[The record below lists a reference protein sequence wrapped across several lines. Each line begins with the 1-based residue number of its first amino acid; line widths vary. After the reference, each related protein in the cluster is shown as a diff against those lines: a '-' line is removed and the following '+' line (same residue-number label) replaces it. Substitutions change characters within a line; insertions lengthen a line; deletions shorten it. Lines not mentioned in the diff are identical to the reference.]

1 MQSIICSYR
10 EGDDSLVCA
19 QGEESWM
26 QMAEESCPL
35 NYSEVFG
42 AHQRPRDKLD
52 PFVHL
57 SFLFDFGFYLW
68 RRLNSPNRNLDLM
81 TSIRA
86 YQITG

>member
-1 MQSIICSYR
+1 
-10 EGDDSLVCA
+10 
-19 QGEESWM
+19 M
-26 QMAEESCPL
+26 QMAEESYPL

-42 AHQRPRDKLD
+42 AHQRPQDKLD

-57 SFLFDFGFYLW
+57 PFCLILFFCLR

-86 YQITG
+86 YQILGGAHS